1 MIYIL
6 LAVGLVLL
14 MLAPNWW
21 VKRVLKK
28 HSKERS
34 DFPGNGGDMARH
46 LLGVLNI
53 TDVSGEIT
61 ESGDHYDPSAR
72 AVRLTKDKYEDRS
85 LTGVVVAAHEVG
97 HAIQH
102 HRDERLFN
110 LRSGVAL
117 MTIIFSKAA
126 PVLLVATPLLIWL
139 SPAFSR
145 WALLGAIISMVLGV
159 LLNLVTLPVEWDAS
173 FGKALPL
180 LENGEYLSEKD
191 MASARQILTAAALT
205 YVAASLTSLLNLGV
219 LARVLR
225 R

>member
-6 LAVGLVLL
+6 LAIAVVLL
-14 MLAPNWW
+14 MLAPSWW

-28 HSKERS
+28 HSQERS

-46 LLGVLNI
+46 LLGLMNI
-53 TDVSGEIT
+53 SGVTVEMT
-61 ESGDHYDPSAR
+61 EAGDHYDPSAR
-72 AVRLTKDKYEDRS
+72 VVRLTKEKYEDKT

-102 HRDERLFN
+102 HRNERLFN
-110 LRSGVAL
+110 LRSGVAM
-117 MTIIFSKAA
+117 MTLVFSKAA
-126 PVLLVATPLLIWL
+126 PLFLIATPLLVWL

-145 WALLGAIISMVLGV
+145 WALMAAILSMVLGV
-159 LLNLVTLPVEWDAS
+159 VLNLVTLPVEWDAS

-180 LENGEYLSEKD
+180 LENGEYLSAED

-205 YVAASLTSLLNLGV
+205 YVAASLSSLLNLGV

>member
-1 MIYIL
+1 
-6 LAVGLVLL
+6 
-14 MLAPNWW
+14 MLAPSWW

-28 HSKERS
+28 HSQKRS

-46 LLGVLNI
+46 LLGLMNI
-53 TDVSGEIT
+53 SDVTVEVTD
-61 ESGDHYDPSAR
+61 SGDHYDPHAR
-72 AVRLTKDKYEDRS
+72 AVRLTQEKYEDRT

-102 HRDERLFN
+102 HRNESLFN
-110 LRSGVAL
+110 LRSGVAV
-117 MTIIFSKAA
+117 MTVVFSKAA
-126 PVLLVATPLLIWL
+126 PVFLISTPMLIWL

-145 WALLGAIISMVLGV
+145 WALMAAVFSMVLGV
-159 LLNLVTLPVEWDAS
+159 VLNLVTLPVEWDAS

-180 LENGEYLSEKD
+180 LESGEYLSAQD

-205 YVAASLTSLLNLGV
+205 YVAASLSSLLNLGV

>member
-1 MIYIL
+1 MMYIL
-6 LAVGLVLL
+6 LAIALILL
-14 MLAPNWW
+14 MLAPSWW

-28 HSKERS
+28 HSQERS

-46 LLGVLNI
+46 LLGLMNISDVAVEI
-53 TDVSGEIT
+53 TDA
-61 ESGDHYDPSAR
+61 GDHYDPKAR
-72 AVRLTKDKYEDRS
+72 AVRLTKEKYEDKT

-102 HRDERLFN
+102 HRNESLFN
-110 LRSGVAL
+110 LRSGVAI
-117 MTIIFSKAA
+117 MTIVFSKAA
-126 PVLLVATPLLIWL
+126 PLFFLATPLLVWL

-145 WALLGAIISMVLGV
+145 WALMAAILSMVLGV
-159 LLNLVTLPVEWDAS
+159 VLNLVTLPVEWDAS

-180 LENGEYLSEKD
+180 LENGEYLSAED

-205 YVAASLTSLLNLGV
+205 YVAASLSSLLNLGV